1 MKNRAAKLARDLDIE
16 LGDSFLRGSSTR
28 RSIGIILHFDKG
40 TICYIKEHFDEGKIY
55 GHVEISFSQPFGSVL
70 LYKIPDTWIEEI

>member
-28 RSIGIILHFDKG
+28 RSIGIILRS
-40 TICYIKEHFDEGKIY
+40 CERESPRSEG
-55 GHVEISFSQPFGSVL
+55 GFRRASLAVG
-70 LYKIPDTWIEEI
+70 